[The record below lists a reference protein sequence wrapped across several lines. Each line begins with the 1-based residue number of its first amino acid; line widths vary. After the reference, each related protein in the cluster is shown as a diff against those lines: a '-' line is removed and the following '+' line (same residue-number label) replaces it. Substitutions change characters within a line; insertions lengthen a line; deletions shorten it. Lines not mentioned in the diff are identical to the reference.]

1 MVVVVP
7 YLQLVGIRQI
17 SPSLLVAGAKIHTK
31 LILSSCSE
39 RVLTTIEKVSFKFF
53 IGSQVHYI

>member
-31 LILSSCSE
+31 LILSSLLGE
-39 RVLTTIEKVSFKFF
+39 
-53 IGSQVHYI
+53 GADNN